1 MKKLGL
7 SLIAAAAF
15 LISTNDIQ
23 AQATD
28 MEEEIVEVEQEQ
40 QTDDFQTIEIMAL
53 PQAVKV
59 AVIKDFEGA
68 TTEEAWVKT
77 DDEGKKVYK
86 IAINVD
92 GESKNVVADADGKWI
107 EEKQE

>member
-15 LISTNDIQ
+15 LISTNDAQ
-23 AQATD
+23 AQAT
-28 MEEEIVEVEQEQ
+28 ETEEIVEVEQEQ
-40 QTDDFQTIEIMAL
+40 QNDDYQKIEIMAL

-77 DDEGKKVYK
+77 DADGKKRYR

-92 GESKNVVADADGKWI
+92 GESRNVVADADGNWI
-107 EEKQE
+107 EENQS

>member
-7 SLIAAAAF
+7 SLIAAGAF
-15 LISTNDIQ
+15 LLSTNDVQ
-23 AQATD
+23 AQSTD
-28 MEEEIVEVEQEQ
+28 AEETVTVEQEQ
-40 QTDDFQTIEIMAL
+40 QNDDYQKIEIMAL

-59 AVIKDFEGA
+59 AVIKNFEGA

-77 DDEGKKVYK
+77 NADGKKVYK

-92 GESKNVVADADGKWI
+92 GESQNVVADADGKWI
-107 EEKQE
+107 EEKQG